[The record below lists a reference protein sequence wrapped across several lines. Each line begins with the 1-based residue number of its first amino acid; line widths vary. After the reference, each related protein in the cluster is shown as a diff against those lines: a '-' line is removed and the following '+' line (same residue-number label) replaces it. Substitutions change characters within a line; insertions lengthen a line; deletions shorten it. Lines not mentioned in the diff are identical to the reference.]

1 MKKFFGLFL
10 ISSLLFFSSN
20 IICAAVISSGTVGT
34 VDIVADFSNMGSVDF
49 SFELKNISDDS
60 TTDTI
65 DWKIQDVSLRQ
76 DSPQWKWSTTYAVV
90 KATVTDPTVSYY
102 LYQKN
107 TESTVYKSTAAR
119 IVQVYTSSA
128 TFAYSGLVHQEKQGG
143 DYGGYVPLSYLFT
156 VNKLSSSEL
165 QQEYDP
171 GTMTEFGEKVARY
184 FTDEA
189 DYVAYYNGTVLESD
203 ITSTE
208 SNFKRE
214 YAVIACANA
223 GGLVFGPYGEDG
235 SFAPWAPEAVQ
246 QSKTAYMY
254 FGGNFMNIFRGD
266 IFGTD
271 KIVIEK
277 VVE

>member
-1 MKKFFGLFL
+1 MKKILGLFF
-10 ISSLLFFSSN
+10 ISFSLLFCSN

-49 SFELKNISDDS
+49 SFELRNIADDQ
-60 TTDTI
+60 TIDTI
-65 DWKIQDVSLRQ
+65 NWKIQDVTLRQ

-119 IVQVYTSSA
+119 IVQVYTSSV

-143 DYGGYVPLSYLFT
+143 DYGGYIALSYLFT
-156 VNKLSSSEL
+156 ENKLSSSEL

-171 GTMTEFGEKVARY
+171 ETMTEFGEKVARY

-189 DYVAYYNGTVLESD
+189 DYIAYYNGTVLESD

-208 SNFKRE
+208 PNFKRE
-214 YAVIACANA
+214 YAVIACANT
-223 GGLVFGPYGEDG
+223 GGLVFGPYAEDG
-235 SFAPWAPEAVQ
+235 SFAPWAPDAVR